1 MMNIQL
7 LSCSIR
13 TTPVQNGLSAAMSAI
28 PMAQMVTEAVRP
40 AVCGCGGGHI
50 QCKWEKNYH
59 HISNNYTEVLCLLI
73 VYRKR

>member
-1 MMNIQL
+1 MITTNLNIQL

-40 AVCGCGGGHI
+40 AVCGCGCGGGY
-50 QCKWEKNYH
+50 NY
-59 HISNNYTEVLCLLI
+59 ISNYWEQSHF
-73 VYRKR
+73 

>member
-40 AVCGCGGGHI
+40 AVCGCEGGHI
-50 QCKWEKNYH
+50 QCKWEQK
-59 HISNNYTEVLCLLI
+59 IIITFLI
-73 VYRKR
+73 IIHKCCAC